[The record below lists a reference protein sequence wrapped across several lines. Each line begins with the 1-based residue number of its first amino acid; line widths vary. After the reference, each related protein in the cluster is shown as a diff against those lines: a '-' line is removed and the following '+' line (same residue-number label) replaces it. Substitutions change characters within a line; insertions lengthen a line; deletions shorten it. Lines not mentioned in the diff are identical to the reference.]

1 MREQLKIDKMVF
13 AITKEAFTAA
23 SREFAAR
30 MKAGTLPEKKPIE
43 RYPEETVKEMT
54 SEEKVLALFGK
65 DSVEIL

>member
-1 MREQLKIDKMVF
+1 MIDDEKRRSVKQK
-13 AITKEAFTAA
+13 KE
-23 SREFAAR
+23 SVRRRIRLQVDPDNYEYV
-30 MKAGTLPEKKPIE
+30 PEKKPIE